1 MTLLSTTTSTSTDM
15 PDRSRRTAELFD
27 RISEADEAERQSI
40 LEGVIRLNLGV
51 AQSVARRYHGRGVE
65 GDDLDQVAY
74 LALTRAAAR
83 FDPERHTDFL
93 SYAVP
98 CIRGEV
104 RKHFR
109 DHGWTVRP
117 PRRVQELQGEIT
129 AVHDDL
135 AQQLGRPPELNEVAE
150 ALDVPPEDIIEAQS
164 ADGCFHTASL
174 DRPVGSDESGRSAP
188 LHDLLGDEEPGQ
200 QEVEARVVL
209 APLVRRLSERDRRVL
224 ELRFFE
230 DLTQQE
236 IGDEIGVTQMHV
248 SRMLTRILG
257 ELRAEIEDDR

>member
-1 MTLLSTTTSTSTDM
+1 MTVLEPTTDPS
-15 PDRSRRTAELFD
+15 DRARRTAELFD
-27 RISEADEAERQSI
+27 EIRGADDEQRRSLLAEVVCLHVDTAR
-40 LEGVIRLNLGV
+40 
-51 AQSVARRYHGRGVE
+51 AVARRYRGRGIE
-65 GDDLDQVAY
+65 TEDLEQVAC

-83 FDPERHTDFL
+83 FDPERHTGFL

-117 PRRVQELQGEIT
+117 PRRVQELQGEIS
-129 AVHDDL
+129 AAADSL
-135 AQQLGRPPELNEVAE
+135 SQQLGRPPDAE
-150 ALDVPPEDIIEAQS
+150 EIAQVLDVSPEDVREAQS

-174 DRPVGSDESGRSAP
+174 DRPVGSGPDSSGRP
-188 LHDLLGDEEPGQ
+188 LRDLLADEESVHE
-200 QEVEARVVL
+200 EVEARVVL
-209 APLVRRLSERDRRVL
+209 EPLMPRLSERDRRVL

-236 IGDEIGVTQMHV
+236 IGDQIGVTQMQV
-248 SRMLTRILG
+248 SRMLSRILG
-257 ELRAEIEDDR
+257 ELRDDIVDLGE